1 MTMLCFPKLG
11 LGYITSGS
19 FYKTFVV
26 QIEKHA
32 VASMHKNQP
41 DILFACLFGF
51 VRTDAK
57 HSSAHTAVQADME
70 SLTTNLH
77 VEEIP

>member
-1 MTMLCFPKLG
+1 MLYSPKLG
-11 LGYITSGS
+11 LGYIKSGA

-26 QIEKHA
+26 QIGERN
-32 VASMHKNQP
+32 VVSMHKNHP

-70 SLTTNLH
+70 SLPTNLH

>member
-1 MTMLCFPKLG
+1 MLHAPKLG
-11 LGYITSGS
+11 LGYIKSGA

-26 QIEKHA
+26 QIGKHT
-32 VASMHKNQP
+32 VVSMHKNHP

-70 SLTTNLH
+70 SLPTNLH

>member
-1 MTMLCFPKLG
+1 MTMCFPKLD
-11 LGYITSGS
+11 LGYINSGA

-26 QIEKHA
+26 QIRKHS
-32 VASMHKNQP
+32 VSSMHKNRP

-57 HSSAHTAVQADME
+57 HGSAHTAVQADME

>member
-1 MTMLCFPKLG
+1 MLCFPKLG
-11 LGYITSGS
+11 LGYIKSGA

-26 QIEKHA
+26 QIGKHT
-32 VASMHKNQP
+32 VVSMHKNHP

-57 HSSAHTAVQADME
+57 HSSAHTAVQEDME